1 VCCVHTTYI
10 RVLLLGLFCNEIYDG
25 DGSPMASAS
34 SNLAASWFGY
44 AVGNMAELGFADVG
58 QDQLA
63 GGPSPD
69 NEQVVSMLDWTTGQ
83 PNAKYFSVQVR
94 TNERS
99 RAMRAQNTMMSNP
112 LTV

>member
-1 VCCVHTTYI
+1 
-10 RVLLLGLFCNEIYDG
+10 
-25 DGSPMASAS
+25 MASAS

-83 PNAKYFSVQVR
+83 PNAKYFSVQVPTGIR

-112 LTV
+112 LPV

>member
-1 VCCVHTTYI
+1 MCVCA
-10 RVLLLGLFCNEIYDG
+10 GLFCNEIYDG

-44 AVGNMAELGFADVG
+44 AVGNMAELGFYDVG

-63 GGPSPD
+63 GGPPPD
-69 NEQVVSMLDWTTGQ
+69 NERTVSMLDWNTGQ

-94 TNERS
+94 HMITSQRLIG
-99 RAMRAQNTMMSNP
+99 R
-112 LTV
+112 LTDGQLTD